1 MKCPACGK
9 IIVKLVN
16 LTGDNVKFG
25 RLVLPNA
32 PSRTSLSPEVA
43 PEFGDDYKEACLVL
57 ADSAK
62 ASAALSRRCLQH
74 LLREKAGVK
83 PSNLDNEI
91 QQTLDSKVLP
101 MYLAEAVD
109 AARVIGNF
117 AAHPMKSK
125 RTGEI
130 IDVEAGEAE
139 WLLDTLEG
147 MFDFYF
153 VQPLLLQKKKDALNR
168 HYQSLWCTISLRQL
182 SEGGGAHVKV

>member
-1 MKCPACGK
+1 MKCPACGN

-16 LTGDNVKFG
+16 LTGDNVKSG

-43 PEFGDDYKEACLVL
+43 PEFGDDKEACLVL

-74 LLREKAGVK
+74 LLREKVGVK

-117 AAHPMKSK
+117 AAHPIRSKS
-125 RTGEI
+125 TGEI
-130 IDVEAGEAE
+130 VDVEAGEAE
-139 WLLDTLEG
+139 WLRDTLEG

-168 HYQSLWCTISLRQL
+168 HYQSLGRTISPKQL
-182 SEGGGAHVKV
+182 SEGGDAHVKV